1 MPVGGTLPLRG
12 RWSALE
18 KLERVIVSSVT
29 IDDRMLTDPD
39 VFRRMEHHDV
49 FTQLRAEDPV
59 HWTEETD
66 GPGFWSITKHADLK
80 LINRDAEGFSSE
92 AGGVNM
98 IEPDSY
104 ESGFDMRGKIMLMT
118 DPPKHTRYR
127 LLVNKGFTPRM
138 IGLIEQHLRYRT
150 ELIVDNVIEDG
161 RCEFVTDLAAE
172 LPLQAI
178 AEIMGV
184 PEEDR
189 HLLFDWSNRMVGADD
204 PEYQSDD
211 PHEATAAA
219 AELYVYA
226 AGLGA
231 ARREDPRDD
240 VVTKL
245 INAEIDGDRLSE
257 EEFELFCL
265 LLAVAGNETTRNAT
279 AHGMVALLEHPEQLE
294 KLRSDPDRHI
304 DGAVEEILRWSTP
317 VLHFRRT
324 AMRDLE
330 LRGKQI
336 KEGDKVVMWHISANR
351 DEEVFDDP
359 FRFDIERSPNDHIA
373 FGGGGAHYCLGTN
386 LARMELRLIFHE
398 IVSRLDDIAVDGDV
412 ERLRS
417 NFIGGIKHIP
427 ITFTPGE
434 RRHPVGTTV

>member
-1 MPVGGTLPLRG
+1 MQ
-12 RWSALE
+12 
-18 KLERVIVSSVT
+18 
-29 IDDRMLTDPD
+29 IDDRLLTDPD
-39 VFRRMEHHDV
+39 VFRRMDHHELFTRLREH
-49 FTQLRAEDPV
+49 DPV
-59 HWTEETD
+59 HWTEVED
-66 GPGFWSITKHADLK
+66 GPGFWSITKHADLR

-92 AGGVNM
+92 ANGVNIM
-98 IEPDSY
+98 EFDDV

-118 DPPKHTRYR
+118 DPPRHTRYR

-138 IGLIEQHLRYRT
+138 INLIEQHLRYRT
-150 ELIVDNVIEDG
+150 ELIVDAVIENG
-161 RCEFVTDLAAE
+161 RCEFVTELAAE

-184 PEEDR
+184 PPEDR

-204 PEYQSDD
+204 PEYQSED
-211 PHEATAAA
+211 PHEATNAA

-231 ARREDPRDD
+231 QRREEPRDD
-240 VVTKL
+240 VVSRL
-245 INAEIDGDRLSE
+245 INAEIDGDTLSE

-279 AHGMVALLEHPEQLE
+279 AHGMVALLENPDQLA
-294 KLRSDPDRHI
+294 KLRSDPDRYI
-304 DGAVEEILRWSTP
+304 DGAVEEILRWATP

-336 KEGDKVVMWHISANR
+336 RTGDKVVMWHISANR

-359 FRFDIERSPNDHIA
+359 FTFDIERDPNDHIA
-373 FGGGGAHYCLGTN
+373 FGGGGAHFCLGAN
-386 LARMELRLIFHE
+386 LARMELRLIFAE
-398 IVSRLDDIAVDGDV
+398 IVTRLDDIAVDGDI

-427 ITFTPGE
+427 ITFTPGR
-434 RRHPVGTTV
+434 RRHPVPSGAPV

>member
-1 MPVGGTLPLRG
+1 MGVVEVGRDARP
-12 RWSALE
+12 A
-18 KLERVIVSSVT
+18 KLQRVIVRDVDF
-29 IDDRMLTDPD
+29 DDRLLKDPD
-39 VFRRMEHHDV
+39 VYRRMEHHEL
-49 FTQLRAEDPV
+49 FARLRAEDPV
-59 HWTEETD
+59 HWTEEED

-80 LINRDAEGFSSE
+80 VVNRDAEGFSSE
-92 AGGVNM
+92 AKGVYLM
-98 IEPDSY
+98 EPDSFADGY
-104 ESGFDMRGKIMLMT
+104 DMRGRMMLLT

-138 IGLIEQHLRYRT
+138 VGMIEQHLKFRA
-150 ELIVDNVIEDG
+150 ELIVDAVIEQG

-204 PEYQSDD
+204 PEYQSENPD
-211 PHEATAAA
+211 EAGTAA
-219 AELYVYA
+219 AELYIYA
-226 AGLGA
+226 AGLGE
-231 ARREDPRDD
+231 ARKTDPRDD

-245 INAEIDGDRLSE
+245 INAEIDGDRLSQ

-279 AHGMVALLEHPEQLE
+279 AHGILALIDHPDQLA
-294 KLRSDPDRHI
+294 KLRSDPDRYI

-317 VLHFRRT
+317 VMQFRRT
-324 AMRDLE
+324 AMRDME
-330 LRGKQI
+330 LRDKVI
-336 KEGDKVVMWHISANR
+336 KAGDKVVMWHISANR
-351 DEEVFDDP
+351 DEEVFDEP

-398 IVSRLDDIAVDGDV
+398 VVSRMDDIALDGEV

-427 ITFTPGE
+427 ITFTPGT
-434 RRHPVGTTV
+434 RRHAVDATV

>member
-1 MPVGGTLPLRG
+1 M
-12 RWSALE
+12 
-18 KLERVIVSSVT
+18 T
-29 IDDRMLTDPD
+29 IDDRLLKDPD
-39 VFRRMEHHDV
+39 VYRRMEHHAL

-59 HWTEETD
+59 HWTEEDD
-66 GPGFWSITKHADLK
+66 GPGFWSITKHADLR

-92 AGGVNM
+92 AKGVYLM
-98 IEPDSY
+98 EP
-104 ESGFDMRGKIMLMT
+104 EGFAEGYDMRGKIMLLT

-138 IGLIEQHLRYRT
+138 VGMIEQHLQYRS
-150 ELIVDNVIEDG
+150 ELIVDEVIEDG
-161 RCEFVTDLAAE
+161 ECEFVTDLAAE

-189 HLLFDWSNRMVGADD
+189 RLLFDWSNRMVGADD

-211 PHEATAAA
+211 PEEAGAAA
-219 AELYVYA
+219 AELYMYA
-226 AGLGA
+226 AALGE
-231 ARREDPRDD
+231 ARKADPRDD

-245 INAEIDGDRLSE
+245 INAEIDGDKLSQ

-279 AHGMVALLEHPEQLE
+279 AHGILALIDNPEQFE
-294 KLRSDPDRHI
+294 KLRSDPDRYI

-317 VLHFRRT
+317 VMQFRRT

-330 LRGKQI
+330 LRGKHI
-336 KEGDKVVMWHISANR
+336 KAGDKVVMWHISANR
-351 DEEVFDDP
+351 DEEVFEDP

-373 FGGGGAHYCLGTN
+373 FGGGGAHFCLGTN
-386 LARMELRLIFHE
+386 LARMELRLIFRE
-398 IVSRLDDIAVDGDV
+398 VASRLHDIRLTGEV

-427 ITFTPGE
+427 ISFTPGE
-434 RRHPVGTTV
+434 RRHPVGATA

>member
-1 MPVGGTLPLRG
+1 VDF
-12 RWSALE
+12 
-18 KLERVIVSSVT
+18 
-29 IDDRMLTDPD
+29 DDRLLKDPD
-39 VFRRMEHHDV
+39 VYRRMEHHEL
-49 FTQLRAEDPV
+49 FARLRAEDPV
-59 HWTEETD
+59 HWTEEED

-80 LINRDAEGFSSE
+80 LVNRDAEGFSSE
-92 AGGVNM
+92 AKGVYLM
-98 IEPDSY
+98 EPDSFADGY
-104 ESGFDMRGKIMLMT
+104 DMRGRMMLLT

-138 IGLIEQHLRYRT
+138 VGMIEQHLKFRA
-150 ELIVDNVIEDG
+150 ELIVDAVIEQG

-204 PEYQSDD
+204 PEYQSENPD
-211 PHEATAAA
+211 EAGTAA
-219 AELYVYA
+219 AELYMYA
-226 AGLGA
+226 AGLGE
-231 ARREDPRDD
+231 ARKDDPRDD

-245 INAEIDGDRLSE
+245 INAEIDGDRLSQ

-279 AHGMVALLEHPEQLE
+279 AHGILALIDHPDQLA
-294 KLRSDPDRHI
+294 KLRSDPDRYI

-317 VLHFRRT
+317 VMQFRRT
-324 AMRDLE
+324 AMRDME
-330 LRGKQI
+330 LRDKVI
-336 KEGDKVVMWHISANR
+336 KAGDKVVMWHISANR
-351 DEEVFDDP
+351 DEEVFEEP

-398 IVSRLDDIAVDGDV
+398 VVSRMDDIALDGDV

-427 ITFTPGE
+427 ITFTPGT
-434 RRHPVGTTV
+434 RRHAVGATV